1 MMSLGR
7 FRALVGSYG
16 ADPLR
21 WPQELR
27 DDAQALLRRSSQA
40 RDILETERM
49 LDASIASATGH
60 EDARLAR
67 RASSDDALNR
77 LRSGV
82 AARIAASA
90 TPAPD
95 RRPAWNLFQ
104 IVEQLLTPRL
114 YWAGMAAG
122 GSLAIMAGLLLG
134 ATYAATPAP
143 DAVLSMLQPAPI
155 VILAD

>member
-7 FRALVGSYG
+7 FRDLVGSYG
-16 ADPLR
+16 ADSLR
-21 WPQELR
+21 WPQDLR
-27 DDAQALLRRSSQA
+27 DDAQALLRRSAEA
-40 RDILETERM
+40 REILEQERM
-49 LDASIASATGH
+49 LDASITAAAAQ
-60 EDARLAR
+60 EDARLAQR
-67 RASSDDALNR
+67 TGSDEALDR

-90 TPAPD
+90 APAPD
-95 RRPAWNLFQ
+95 RRSAWTLFRSLG
-104 IVEQLLTPRL
+104 QLLTPRL

-122 GSLAIMAGLLLG
+122 GTIAIVAGLLIG
-134 ATYAATPAP
+134 ATYAAAPAP